1 MKKESRRGEG
11 KEDEKKIGVEGR
23 KVEEKGRI
31 EEKEEY
37 REEICYRSNL
47 NSGLTFLT

>member
-1 MKKESRRGEG
+1 MKKECSRGEG
-11 KEDEKKIGVEGR
+11 KEDEKKIGGEGR
-23 KVEEKGRI
+23 KVEGKGMI

-47 NSGLTFLT
+47 NSG